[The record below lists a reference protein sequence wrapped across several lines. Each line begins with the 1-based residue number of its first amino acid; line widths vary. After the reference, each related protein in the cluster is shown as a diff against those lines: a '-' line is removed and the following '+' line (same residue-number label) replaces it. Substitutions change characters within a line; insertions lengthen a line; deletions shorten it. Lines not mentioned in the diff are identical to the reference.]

1 MKTIIDASGCNTIH
15 GEPELN
21 VNGKLVVNGVNV
33 MESLKH
39 FVTIHQIIEY
49 VKNML
54 TKFEFKVTP
63 EIQKTLLNL
72 INQET
77 DNKLKELTAELKKI
91 KSENEGLKDTLKQ
104 ITNDLKKLKK
114 EPTT

>member
-72 INQET
+72 INQEIK
-77 DNKLKELTAELKKI
+77 KLTVEL